1 MAYVNK
7 LRNKNRFVFRNNN
20 IQYEEIIRRKKIAS
34 IGQYGTANI
43 VNLSSVKAIKTISHI
58 WTTGDRYYKLAH
70 RYYGNPSMWWIIA
83 LYNKKPTESHLKK
96 GQRILIPTPINL
108 VMYYL

>member
-58 WTTGDRYYKLAH
+58 WTTGDRYYKLAY
-70 RYYGNPSMWWIIA
+70 RYYGNSSMWWIIA